1 LQPKPRARPSLPFRE
16 PTLSLR
22 DILDSIDMIVQFVRG
37 MDLEAF
43 REDPKTIAAV
53 ERKLLLIS
61 EAAIRLGTEAENLCP
76 GLPWHNIRGIGNWP
90 RHRYDRV
97 DVETVWNTV
106 IDDLPPLRSGVLRAL
121 TPPPANP
128 RGRRP
133 AKITSGTRPNR
144 FSVSGKNSPLHMVR
158 QTALVGSGRACADC
172 WWEGDRNR
180 NRFSKRYGVRVDLS
194 VCPASRSHVSD
205 GRCWSKGGEAGLP
218 GLTSAKTELHAS
230 TGDRVDIK

>member
-1 LQPKPRARPSLPFRE
+1 MPFRE

-22 DILDSIDMIVQFVRG
+22 DILDGVDMIVRFVRD
-37 MDLEAF
+37 MDFDAF

-61 EAAIRLGTEAENLCP
+61 EAAVRLGEDAERLCP
-76 GLPWHNIRGIGNWP
+76 GLPWHNIRGLGNWL

-128 RGRRP
+128 
-133 AKITSGTRPNR
+133 K
-144 FSVSGKNSPLHMVR
+144 
-158 QTALVGSGRACADC
+158 GSA
-172 WWEGDRNR
+172 
-180 NRFSKRYGVRVDLS
+180 
-194 VCPASRSHVSD
+194 
-205 GRCWSKGGEAGLP
+205 P
-218 GLTSAKTELHAS
+218 G
-230 TGDRVDIK
+230 